1 MPSTEQ
7 LKSALRERY
16 LIEREIGAGGMA
28 TVYLAHDVR
37 HDRRVALKVLRP
49 ELAAIVG
56 AERFLQEIR
65 TTANLQHP
73 HILPLYDSGAVYRG
87 IDGSTDRVID
97 AAPPDRSGD
106 RSIPGSFEL
115 LYYVMPYVEG
125 ETLRDKLNREKQL
138 GVEQAVEIACSVAAA
153 LDYAHRHGVIHRDIK
168 PDNILLHDE
177 QPLIADFGIAL
188 ALSQAGGSRLTETG
202 LSVGTP
208 HYMSPEQAMGDREL
222 DARSDVYSLAAMLY
236 EMLAGDPPYTGSTAQ
251 AIVAKILTEKPP
263 SLAAVRE
270 TVPRHVASATARALS
285 KLPADRFPTASQ
297 FAEALMR
304 PGSGDSYAWTQP
316 RADAGRR
323 TVLRRLVYA
332 AAILTAGVLAG
343 MYLRPSRHPAGAVVR
358 AVLDLP
364 RDASLDYPAIAFS
377 HDGRRVVVAA
387 RQQGRL
393 SLWQRRLDDLAFT
406 PVPGTDGATRQYLS
420 PDGEWVAF
428 GGTGQ
433 MNKIPLAGGPSV
445 ALDGS
450 DWGGGDWGNDG
461 TVVYTQSYRS
471 GLWRTSAEGGNAE
484 MLTAP
489 DSTRGELAHW
499 WPQILPDGKHVIF
512 TVMRS
517 PLDSA
522 RIEVLSLD
530 TKERQLLVT
539 GGVTGR
545 YVPPGYLLFARDEV
559 LFAMPF
565 DAKRLV
571 VTGSAVPVVEDVAIV
586 QQDALGAYAVS
597 DDGTLV
603 YVPASQYDAD
613 VTLVW
618 VSRSGQQDGVIP
630 EPGRFSDPALSPDG
644 RWLALSISR
653 PGEDRDVWVFDL
665 ARRTRSRLTVGG
677 ASDFAPRWT
686 PSGDRVIYESER
698 PVFDL
703 YWRPA
708 DGSAPAESLV
718 VSEYDKVPW
727 SFTPDGRTLLF
738 THSTLPRAEI
748 WSVPLGASGK
758 ATPLLSSEQ
767 GSLASPA
774 LSPDGRWLAYVSDE
788 SGRNEVYLL
797 PYPALRGGRKQVS
810 VNGGSAPKWTRGGS
824 ELVFV
829 SRDTMMSVGVS
840 RATGEPGS
848 PDPLFGVSSFGPTYD
863 VASDGQRFVM
873 TRRSPDSTPRS
884 LVVVTNF
891 IDELRAKVGG

>member
-1 MPSTEQ
+1 MPSTDQ

-16 LIEREIGAGGMA
+16 MIEREIGAGGMA

-73 HILPLYDSGAVYRG
+73 HILPLYDSGRAAGWAAERG
-87 IDGSTDRVID
+87 SGGPT
-97 AAPPDRSGD
+97 APPLDRS
-106 RSIPGSFEL
+106 SAEL

-125 ETLRDKLNREKQL
+125 ETLRDRLNREKQL
-138 GVEQAVEIACSVAAA
+138 GVEQAAEIACSVAAA

-168 PDNILLHDE
+168 PDNILLHDG

-263 SLAAVRE
+263 SLPTVRE
-270 TVPRHVASATARALS
+270 TVPPHVAAATARALS
-285 KLPADRFPTASQ
+285 KLPADRFSTASE
-297 FAEALMR
+297 FAEALTR
-304 PGSGDSYAWTQP
+304 PGSGDFYGWTQG
-316 RADAGRR
+316 RTEAGRR
-323 TVLRRLVYA
+323 PVLRRLVYT
-332 AAILTAGVLAG
+332 AAILAAGVLAG
-343 MYLRPSRHPAGAVVR
+343 MFLRPSRHQAGAVVR

-364 RDASLDYPAIAFS
+364 ADASLDYPAVALS
-377 HDGRRVVVAA
+377 RDGRHLTIAA

-393 SLWQRRLDDLAFT
+393 SLWQRRLDDLTFA

-428 GGTGQ
+428 GGAGP
-433 MNKIPLAGGPSV
+433 MSKVPLAGGPSV
-445 ALDGS
+445 ALDQS
-450 DWGGGDWGNDG
+450 DWGGGDWSGDG
-461 TVVYTQSYRS
+461 TIVYSRSYRS
-471 GLWRTSAEGGNAE
+471 GLWQTSAVGGSAE
-484 MLTAP
+484 PLTTP

-499 WPQILPDGKHVIF
+499 WPQILPDGKHVLF
-512 TVMRS
+512 TIMRS

-522 RIEVLSLD
+522 RIEVLSLE
-530 TKERQLLVT
+530 TNERKLLVT

-545 YVPPGYLLFARDEV
+545 YVPPGYVLFARDEV

-565 DAKRLV
+565 DAKRLE
-571 VTGSAVPVVEDVAIV
+571 VTGSAVPVVEDVAVV

-613 VTLVW
+613 VALVW
-618 VSRSGQQDGVIP
+618 VSRTGEEEAIVS
-630 EPGRFSDPALSPDG
+630 ELGRFSDPALSPDG

-665 ARRTRSRLTVGG
+665 ARHTRSRLTVGG
-677 ASDFAPRWT
+677 ASDFAPLWT
-686 PSGDRVIYESER
+686 PSGGRVLYESER

-718 VSEYDKVPW
+718 VSEYDKVPS

-738 THSTLPRAEI
+738 THTTLPRAEI
-748 WSVPLGASGK
+748 WSVPLDGSSAAK
-758 ATPLLSSEQ
+758 PLLTSEQ

-797 PYPALRGGRKQVS
+797 PYPAMRGGRRQVS
-810 VNGGSAPKWTRGGS
+810 VNGGASPKWTRGGS

-829 SRDTMMSVGVS
+829 SRDTMMSVAVS
-840 RATGEPGS
+840 RGTGEPGS
-848 PDPLFGVSSFGPTYD
+848 PNPLFGVSNFGPAYD
-863 VASDGQRFVM
+863 VAPDGQRFVM
-873 TRRSPDSTPRS
+873 TRRSPESAPRS

-891 IDELRAKVGG
+891 VDELRSKVGR